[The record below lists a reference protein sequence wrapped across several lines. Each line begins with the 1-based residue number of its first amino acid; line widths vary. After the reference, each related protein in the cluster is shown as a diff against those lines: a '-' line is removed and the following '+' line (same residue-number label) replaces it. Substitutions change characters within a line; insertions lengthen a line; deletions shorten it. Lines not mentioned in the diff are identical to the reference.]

1 MEKKELLE
9 LREWLEGEL
18 FDITKIN
25 PSVEISKLIK
35 LLDKIMTDDE
45 LYNAIITKLEK

>member
-1 MEKKELLE
+1 MEKKELLVI
-9 LREWLEGEL
+9 REWLEGEL

-25 PSVEISKLIK
+25 PSKEISKLIK
-35 LLDKIMTDDE
+35 LIDKIITDDE